1 MLTGLLL
8 EINKWIDTSIH
19 KKKMVFFTDL
29 NKAPS
34 DAVEITTDE
43 WLLLLDGQD
52 NGMKIVSNQEG
63 YPVLTEQ
70 PPLSKENL
78 IALADLKKRKLI
90 NEANEHMNSR
100 QWPGKAAIGRLKG
113 EELAQY
119 NLWLDYLDALEL
131 VDTSGA
137 PDIEWPTP
145 PAVQAR

>member
-1 MLTGLLL
+1 MDRYFYSQKENG
-8 EINKWIDTSIH
+8 
-19 KKKMVFFTDL
+19 FFTDL

-78 IALADLKKRKLI
+78 IALAELKKGKLI

-100 QWPGKAAIGRLKG
+100 QWPGKAAIGRLKS

-145 PAVQAR
+145 PETQAR

>member
-1 MLTGLLL
+1 MDRYFYSQKENG
-8 EINKWIDTSIH
+8 
-19 KKKMVFFTDL
+19 FFTDL

-78 IALADLKKRKLI
+78 IALVELKKRKLI
-90 NEANEHMNSR
+90 NEANEQMNSR

-131 VDTSGA
+131 VDPSSA